1 MAHIDPGDDKKS
13 RNIELNIIPFID
25 LMSCLTAFLLVTAV
39 WVNVSQLSVESAGKS
54 RESGDPCERD
64 PDCDK
69 PKLSVLVDSDQIW
82 IGVSRVNEFE
92 SIPKVNGQYDWQKL
106 EERLKAQKASSFFLD
121 ATNIE
126 IAAQSTHTSPVTYQN
141 LVAAMDVAVK
151 VGFGNVGLTEPA
163 SLSARPTL

>member
-1 MAHIDPGDDKKS
+1 MAHIDTGDDKKA
-13 RNIELNIIPFID
+13 RNIDLNVVPFID

-39 WVNVSQLSVESAGKS
+39 WVNMSRLQVEPAGKA
-54 RESGDPCERD
+54 REAPDPCERD

-69 PKLSVLVDSDQIW
+69 PKLSVLVDTDQIW

-92 SIPKVNGQYDWQKL
+92 SIPKVAGNYDWRKL

-121 ATNIE
+121 ERRIE
-126 IAAQSTHTSPVTYQN
+126 IAAQSTPQAPVTYQN
-141 LVAAMDVAVK
+141 LVATMDIAVK
-151 VGFGNVGLTEPA
+151 AGFADVGITEPA